1 MRLTIQKFCACI
13 NACTK
18 EKLREV
24 AYGKLLHTQTH
35 TYTYTQK
42 IGEAFEKQAM
52 RPPFQ
57 IVEMVIRDKLTI
69 VLKA

>member
-1 MRLTIQKFCACI
+1 MHKGKAKRSCI
-13 NACTK
+13 WQI
-18 EKLREV
+18 V
-24 AYGKLLHTQTH
+24 AHTNTHIHTH
-35 TYTYTQK
+35 THK

-52 RPPFQ
+52 RPPFR